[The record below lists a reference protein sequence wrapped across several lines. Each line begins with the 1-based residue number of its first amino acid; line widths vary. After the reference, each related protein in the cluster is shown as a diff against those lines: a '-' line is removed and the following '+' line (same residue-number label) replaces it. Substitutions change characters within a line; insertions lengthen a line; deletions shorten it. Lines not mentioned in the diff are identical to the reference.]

1 MSLKKIN
8 ELPNYELLKL
18 LFKYESGKLIRN
30 NIDEDLLHFT
40 NFTIRTLRKWNSTL
54 AGLEAGHEFITTSGT
69 RTKQVRI
76 NGKMYYVH
84 RIIFKLCTGEEPDL
98 IDHINGDSSDNRLEN
113 LRSVD
118 NTTNSRNSKRN
129 KNNTS
134 GVTGVSWSKLLN
146 KWEAYIWDNS
156 VKINLGLFSDLNEA
170 ISVRKKAEQRLNYHE
185 NHGRIV
191 T

>member
-8 ELPNYELLKL
+8 KLPDVELLRV
-18 LFKYESGKLIRN
+18 LFKYESGKLVRN
-30 NIDEDLLHFT
+30 LIDENLLHLT
-40 NFTIRTLRKWNSTL
+40 GFTIRTLRKWNSTL
-54 AGLEAGHEFITTSGT
+54 AGFEASHEFTMTSGT
-69 RTKQVRI
+69 KTKQVRI

-98 IDHINGDSSDNRLEN
+98 IDHINGNSLDNRLEN

-118 NTTNSRNSKRN
+118 NTTNSRNAKRN

-134 GVTGVSWSKLLN
+134 GITGVSWSKLLN

-156 VKINLGLFSDLNEA
+156 IKLNLGSFSDLNEA
-170 ISVRKKAEQRLNYHE
+170 IEVRKKAEQRLNYHE
-185 NHGRIV
+185 NHGRII

>member
-8 ELPNYELLKL
+8 ELPDYELLKL

-30 NIDEDLLHFT
+30 KIDENLLHIT
-40 NFTIRTLRKWNSTL
+40 GFTIRTLRKWNSTL
-54 AGLEAGHEFITTSGT
+54 AGLEAGHEFTTTSGA

-76 NGKMYYVH
+76 NGKMYYAH
-84 RIIFKLCTGEEPDL
+84 RVIFKLCTGEEPDL
-98 IDHINGDSSDNRLEN
+98 IDHINGDSLDNRLEN